1 MNLSTPRLAVLSL
14 TLALSAG
21 LTACGSDE
29 VSSDEQAR
37 AAYLGLDPAIEKSLG
52 LGFAGF
58 NAASSANIPTQT
70 TTGNLTGTLT
80 INGQVD
86 QGNTPNNKGM
96 RLRMGMVGYTDGA
109 VRLSEDDAEVSIT
122 YATVADVATQPAL
135 TLSLRDIPNGT
146 FTGTL
151 VGTFQMT
158 GDLEDEVILNLQL
171 SGAIE
176 DDGTGKVRRKAGS
189 TTVTGTA
196 TSGDDTYD
204 VNVTL

>member
-1 MNLSTPRLAVLSL
+1 MNLPTPHLAVLSL

-21 LTACGSDE
+21 LVGCGSDK
-29 VSSDEQAR
+29 VSSDEQAQV
-37 AAYLGLDPAIEKSLG
+37 AYLGLDPSIEKSLA

-58 NAASSANIPTQT
+58 NAANSANIPTQS

-86 QGNTPNNKGM
+86 QGSSANKGM

-109 VRLSEDDAEVSIT
+109 VRLSEDDEDVSIT
-122 YATVADVATQPAL
+122 YETVTDVASQPAL

-151 VGTFQMT
+151 VGTFKMT
-158 GDLEDEVILNLQL
+158 GDLEDDVTLNLQM
-171 SGAIE
+171 SGIIE
-176 DDGTGKVRRKAGS
+176 NDGTNHVRRKAGS

-196 TSGDDTYD
+196 TSGDDTFN